1 MQGSD
6 IDQIGG
12 GQHDV
17 ESEEITWEVD
27 GITVYGTLARPDG
40 TGPWP
45 GIVFVA
51 GSGPTDRDWCSPL
64 IPGTNCSGRL
74 LAEALTQA
82 GFMTLRYDKQP
93 SGPHIMEN
101 LPRLFGRI
109 SMQSHIDE
117 LKGAVDLLA
126 SDPSIDISRLYVL
139 TSSEGA
145 IHALNYQLQS
155 VDRRFA
161 ALVLTGVPGCSIR
174 QVARS
179 QVEAQLR
186 PLPDS
191 DLLMSHYNTAIAAF
205 ERGESVIPDPALPEG
220 VRLLLL
226 GLSAPANLPFT
237 RELWST
243 DPAALVAKVSEPFLV
258 VIGKKDIQVDWQANG
273 RPLEEATADRGNG
286 TFEYP
291 ENADHVLKYE
301 ESPRDSLA
309 AAEVAARYNA
319 EGRILDPMAFEAIL
333 RWLKERR

>member
-1 MQGSD
+1 MELRD
-6 IDQIGG
+6 TDQSGNR
-12 GQHDV
+12 QHGV
-17 ESEEITWEVD
+17 ESEEITWDVD
-27 GITVYGTLARPDG
+27 GITVYGTLTRPDG

-74 LAEALTQA
+74 LAEALTRA
-82 GFMTLRYDKQP
+82 GFMTLRYDKRA

-101 LPRLFGRI
+101 FPRLFGRI

-117 LKGAVDLLA
+117 LKGAVELLA
-126 SDPSIDISRLYVL
+126 SDPGIDISRLYAL

-155 VDRRFA
+155 PDRRFA
-161 ALVLTGVPGCSIR
+161 ALVLTGVPGCPIR

-179 QVEAQLR
+179 QVEAQLK

-191 DLLMSHYNTAIAAF
+191 DLLMSHYDTAITAF
-205 ERGESVIPDPALPEG
+205 ERGESVVTDPALPEG

-243 DPAALVAKVSEPFLV
+243 DPAVLVAQVLEPLLV

-286 TFEYP
+286 TSEYP

-301 ESPRDSLA
+301 ESPRDSLV

-319 EGRILDPMAFEAIL
+319 EGRILDPQTLDAIL
-333 RWLKERR
+333 HWLERR